1 MTKPKPKSQLK
12 KVAEFENSEGR
23 TMAEF
28 DGDIFIDIQP
38 SHLSYGCVSAGFV
51 YKLQVSVANK
61 GSRPQILKV
70 SVTPDEGEKNRIKAN
85 FVPMKIAPGV
95 KQNFSL
101 DLYAEESASTSF
113 TLIVEQSVNRKQV
126 MVPVKALVVPID
138 VFRHVVKS
146 LTLQKRPIYR
156 NGVTVVGALG
166 STDDSRSVVT
176 SGGASVLSEAI
187 MDDADMEEI
196 MDLPLVDGLYYD
208 SHSQTIKFDEKLAAV
223 VVDGEITLEESKE
236 KTAQVRNKQLDDL
249 EDRGFHAERSVLAT
263 KTRIS
268 NGRSSPSL
276 GEPSLEQMSSVLQG
290 GSVMGTG
297 ED

>member
-1 MTKPKPKSQLK
+1 MS
-12 KVAEFENSEGR
+12 EFEGGTS
-23 TMAEF
+23 
-28 DGDIFIDIQP
+28 DVFIEVQP
-38 SHLSYGCVSAGFV
+38 SHLSFGCVSAGFV

-70 SVTPDEGEKNRIKAN
+70 VVIPDEGEKNRIKTN
-85 FVPMKIAPGV
+85 FVPIKIAPGV
-95 KQNFSL
+95 KQSFSL

-113 TLIVEQSVNRKQV
+113 TLVVEQSVNRTQV
-126 MVPVKALVVPID
+126 KTPVKALVVPID

-156 NGVTVVGALG
+156 NGVSVVGALG
-166 STDDSRSVVT
+166 STDDSRSIVT

-187 MDDADMEEI
+187 MDDADIEEI

-208 SHSQTIKFDEKLAAV
+208 SHSQLIKFDEKLAAV
-223 VVDGEITLEESKE
+223 CVDGEFTLEESKE
-236 KTAQVRNKQLDDL
+236 RTMQMRNKILDDL

-263 KTRIS
+263 KTRMS
-268 NGRSSPSL
+268 NSRNSPSL

-290 GSVMGTG
+290 SVAGPG
-297 ED
+297 DD

>member
-1 MTKPKPKSQLK
+1 MS
-12 KVAEFENSEGR
+12 EFEGGTS
-23 TMAEF
+23 
-28 DGDIFIDIQP
+28 DVFIEVQP
-38 SHLSYGCVSAGFV
+38 SHLSFGCVSAGFV

-70 SVTPDEGEKNRIKAN
+70 AVIPDEGEKNRIKTN

-95 KQNFSL
+95 KQSFSL

-113 TLIVEQSVNRKQV
+113 TLVVEQSVNRMHVKT
-126 MVPVKALVVPID
+126 PVKALVVPID

-156 NGVTVVGALG
+156 NGVSVVGALG
-166 STDDSRSVVT
+166 STDDSRSIVT

-208 SHSQTIKFDEKLAAV
+208 SHSQLIKFDEKLAAV
-223 VVDGEITLEESKE
+223 CVDGEFTLEESKE
-236 KTAQVRNKQLDDL
+236 RTTQMRNKILDDL
-249 EDRGFHAERSVLAT
+249 EDHGFHAERSVLAT
-263 KTRIS
+263 KTRMS
-268 NGRSSPSL
+268 NSRNSPSL
-276 GEPSLEQMSSVLQG
+276 GEPSLEQMSSVLQA
-290 GSVMGTG
+290 SVAGPG
-297 ED
+297 DD